1 MPISTVARELPG
13 RHLLKQNDAGEYYVI
28 NRDGITMIE
37 PSILKMG
44 YSAKWIL
51 ACIKHKSIDSDLK
64 RWVFLDIKNGG
75 TFDSLNEQN
84 WSFYRDEAYPELKE
98 IKLKKI
104 SEEQCP

>member
-1 MPISTVARELPG
+1 MSTVAKELPG
-13 RHLLKQNDAGEYYVI
+13 RHLLRQNDAGEYYVI

>member
-1 MPISTVARELPG
+1 MSTVAKELPG
-13 RHLLKQNDAGEYYVI
+13 RHLLRQNDAGEYYVI

-64 RWVFLDIKNGG
+64 RWVFVDIKSGG

-84 WSFYRDEAYPELKE
+84 WNFYRDEAYPELKE